1 MTGNQLILKWLLF
14 NLAAV
19 GFLQG
24 ANYMGWVGPLF
35 AQDVTNITWAIVA
48 LFSAVALL
56 TARRIFLV
64 AADLRTV
71 SLGGQPA
78 RFREDIRG
86 LTTARDRGAGMQAV
100 YTRALSSISY
110 LHQGAGALAALG
122 LLGTVIGIS
131 IATSNVHD
139 VANVQSLMR
148 TVLGGVHVAI
158 NTTIVG
164 VVAALWTEVNTRIL
178 ETSIYVLLHRLTRS
192 IY

>member
-1 MTGNQLILKWLLF
+1 MTGNQLILKWAVF
-14 NLAAV
+14 NLAAI
-19 GFLQG
+19 GLLRG
-24 ANYMGWVGPLF
+24 AYYMGWVAPLF
-35 AQDVTNITWAIVA
+35 EQDVTNITWAIVA
-48 LFSAVALL
+48 LFSAVAIL

-64 AADLRTV
+64 AADLKTV
-71 SLGGQPA
+71 SYGGQPA
-78 RFREDIRG
+78 RFRDDIRG
-86 LTTARDRGAGMQAV
+86 LTTARDRSAGMQAV
-100 YTRALSSISY
+100 YTRALSAIAY

-131 IATSNVHD
+131 IATSNISD
-139 VANVQSLMR
+139 VANVSALMQ

>member
-1 MTGNQLILKWLLF
+1 MTGNQLILKWAVF
-14 NLAAV
+14 NLAAI
-19 GFLQG
+19 GLLRG
-24 ANYMGWVGPLF
+24 AYYMGWVAPLF
-35 AQDVTNITWAIVA
+35 EQDVTNITWAIVA
-48 LFSAVALL
+48 LFSAVAIL

-64 AADLRTV
+64 AADLK
-71 SLGGQPA
+71 
-78 RFREDIRG
+78 
-86 LTTARDRGAGMQAV
+86 TTAAAKIPVRYEHDAAGLKEAKDRSAGMQAI
-100 YTRALSSISY
+100 YTRELSSISY

-131 IATSNVHD
+131 IATSNIQDTV
-139 VANVQSLMR
+139 NVSALMQ